1 MRLRSSCRK
10 PCKLDRRQSVKKKC
24 LLRTSKTVLEKPGSF
39 ARPLKRKA
47 LPLHTSITPVQ
58 KVQHRMCQACQCQD
72 CDPGFSLR
80 ETIKC
85 YILTEDSKTVH
96 FDLDEHGHHEISTKD
111 SQSHEDIA
119 WLSVFT
125 SNESMVHGAKN
136 LVVLMQRS
144 KLNEFVLLCNG
155 EKQLSLKVLKACC
168 SEPDYP
174 KVKRCKMKTCKH
186 EDPDFEQLSEDN
198 LFFIMH
204 YQGDSVKFQCYED
217 TSYYLHVNEDSLDI
231 RKPEDT
237 EPDGEKNFYFKVSY
251 L

>member
-1 MRLRSSCRK
+1 MLLRSGRQK
-10 PCKLDRRQSVKKKC
+10 PYKVPSRRRQSVKY
-24 LLRTSKTVLEKPGSF
+24 LLKTGKAAPEKS
-39 ARPLKRKA
+39 
-47 LPLHTSITPVQ
+47 
-58 KVQHRMCQACQCQD
+58 
-72 CDPGFSLR
+72 GFSLR
-80 ETIKC
+80 ETVKC

-125 SNESMVHGAKN
+125 SNDSTVCGAKN
-136 LVVLMQRS
+136 LVILTQRS
-144 KLNEFVLLCNG
+144 KLNEFVLLCKG
-155 EKQLSLKVLKACC
+155 EKQLSLKVLKARC
-168 SEPDYP
+168 SKPDYA
-174 KVKRCKMKTCKH
+174 KVKRCNTKICKH

-204 YQGDSVKFQCYED
+204 CQGDSVKFQCYED

-237 EPDGEKNFYFKVSY
+237 EPDGEKNFYFRVSY